1 MFRTLILSLLL
12 GLPLSAAHAEE
23 PLTLCHEGRDSYP
36 WVLRDGGGL
45 NLELLTQVAE
55 ALQLRLQLVAVPWKR
70 CLAGLEDG
78 HYDGAFAASFKA
90 ERLAMGRYPTTAEGD
105 LDVSKRLHLSLYAL
119 YRRRGD
125 QLDWDGQRLLGLQGR
140 IGSLSGFSIVDFLR
154 QHGAEVDETSR
165 DPLELL
171 HMLRVG
177 RVQGVALQAPRAD
190 QLLSQHAE
198 LAAGVEKIALPLEQ
212 KPYFLMLSHA
222 LVAERPALAAALW
235 SEIERQRDS
244 ASYQLREMEFFRQR

>member
-12 GLPLSAAHAEE
+12 GVPLSAAHAEE
-23 PLTLCHEGRDSYP
+23 PLTLCHEDRDSYP
-36 WVLRDGGGL
+36 WVLRDGSGL
-45 NLELLTQVAE
+45 NLELLAQVAE

-78 HYDGAFAASFKA
+78 HYDGAFAASFQA
-90 ERLAMGRYPTTAEGD
+90 ERLAMGRYPTPAEGD

-171 HMLRVG
+171 HMLRTKASVMSVSK
-177 RVQGVALQAPRAD
+177 RHLRSPRRSMKPMQPSLCCTTMQRSVPACWW
-190 QLLSQHAE
+190 
-198 LAAGVEKIALPLEQ
+198 LPCKSLCRT
-212 KPYFLMLSHA
+212 SG
-222 LVAERPALAAALW
+222 
-235 SEIERQRDS
+235 
-244 ASYQLREMEFFRQR
+244 

>member
-1 MFRTLILSLLL
+1 MFRILILSLLL
-12 GLPLSAAHAEE
+12 GLPLSVAHAEE
-23 PLTLCHEGRDSYP
+23 HLTLCHEDRDSYP

-45 NLELLTQVAE
+45 NPELLAQVAE
-55 ALQLRLQLVAVPWKR
+55 ALHLRLKLVAVPWKR
-70 CLAGLEDG
+70 CLAGLQNG
-78 HYDGAFAASFKA
+78 QYDGAFAASFKL
-90 ERLAMGRYPTTAEGD
+90 ERQAMGRYPTTAEGD
-105 LDVSKRLHLSLYAL
+105 VDARKRMHMSLYAL

-125 QLDWDGQRLLGLQGR
+125 GLDWDGQRLLGLQDR
-140 IGSLSGFSIVDFLR
+140 IGSLSGFSIVDFL
-154 QHGAEVDETSR
+154 QQQGAEVDETSR

-190 QLLSQHAE
+190 QLLSQHAD
-198 LAAGVEKIALPLEQ
+198 LAAAVEKIALPLEQ

-222 LVAERPALAAALW
+222 LVTERPLLAAALW

-244 ASYQLREMEFFRQR
+244 ARYQMREMEFFRQR